1 MNKAEKL
8 TAILERLKTRGTD
21 IDGAHIS
28 SMVIVGYLDDLAKEG
43 VIESAWNMTPLG
55 SNIRAICEEFDW
67 KPDDDEIKA
76 FVMEM
81 VEPKEQAPFMLIIKK
96 YRDDRQG
103 LLEDFKK
110 AKETFGEEP
119 PSFSQ

>member
-1 MNKAEKL
+1 MTKPEKL
-8 TAILERLKTRGTD
+8 TAILERLKSKGTD

-43 VIESAWNMTPLG
+43 VIESAWNMTPIG
-55 SNIRAICEEFDW
+55 NNIRAICEEFDW

-81 VEPKEQAPFMLIIKK
+81 VQPQEQAPFMLLVKK
-96 YRDDRQG
+96 YRDDRNG
-103 LLEDFKK
+103 LLEDFQK
-110 AKETFGEEP
+110 AKETMGDEP
-119 PSFSQ
+119 PTFS

>member
-1 MNKAEKL
+1 
-8 TAILERLKTRGTD
+8 
-21 IDGAHIS
+21 
-28 SMVIVGYLDDLAKEG
+28 
-43 VIESAWNMTPLG
+43 
-55 SNIRAICEEFDW
+55 
-67 KPDDDEIKA
+67 
-76 FVMEM
+76 MEM

>member
-8 TAILERLKTRGTD
+8 TAILERLKTKGTD

-28 SMVIVGYLDDLAKEG
+28 SMVIIGYLDDLTKAG
-43 VIESAWNMTPLG
+43 IIESAWTMLPIGQNV
-55 SNIRAICEEFDW
+55 RAICEEFDW

-81 VEPKEQAPFMLIIKK
+81 VDPREQAPFMFMIKK
-96 YRDDRQG
+96 YRDDREG
-103 LLEDFKK
+103 LLEEFKK

-119 PSFSQ
+119 PTL

>member
-103 LLEDFKK
+103 LLEDFKH
-110 AKETFGEEP
+110 AKEDFDANPP
-119 PSFSQ
+119 PSS

>member
-96 YRDDRQG
+96 YRDDRSG
-103 LLEDFKK
+103 LLEDFQK
-110 AKETFGEEP
+110 AKETMGDEP
-119 PSFSQ
+119 PTFS

>member
-8 TAILERLKTRGTD
+8 AAILERLKTKGTD

-28 SMVIVGYLDDLAKEG
+28 SMVIVGYLDDLAKAG
-43 VIESAWNMTPLG
+43 IIESAWTMLPIG
-55 SNIRAICEEFDW
+55 QNIRAICEEFDW

-81 VEPKEQAPFMLIIKK
+81 VEPKEQAPFMFMIKK
-96 YRDDRQG
+96 YRDDREG
-103 LLEDFKK
+103 LLEEFKK
-110 AKETFGEEP
+110 AKEDFDENPP
-119 PSFSQ
+119 PSS